1 MSKES
6 AVSGNSNENFERVL
20 SKKDIIAL
28 AFGAMIGWRWVVLTG
43 EWIRKA
49 GSMGAIVAFTMGGVM
64 ILFVGLTYA
73 ELTAAMPKC
82 GGEHVFSYRA
92 LGRNPSF
99 ICTWAIVLGYVS
111 VVAFEAVAFPTVL
124 EYLFSSSYLKGYMYT
139 VAGYDVYA
147 SWVIIGSISSIIIT
161 IINYFGVKPAA
172 VMQGIVTLMIA
183 CVGISLFAGSMFNG
197 NIQNIQPSFVNG
209 GKGILSVAVMTP
221 FMYVGFDVLP
231 QAAEEINVPFKKIG
245 KIIVLSVIM
254 AIVWYAMIIYSTSR
268 ALNAS
273 EVAASNLV
281 AADAMQKVFGNSP
294 LASKVLILAGIGGI
308 LTSWNS
314 FFMGGSR
321 AIYSMAESDML
332 PRFLAKLHPKYKT
345 PTNAI
350 ILIGVISTFA
360 PLLGRNMLVWLS
372 NSGGFTIVISYLTV
386 AISFLVLR
394 KKEPNMPR
402 PYKVKGAK
410 FVGTMAVVLSLGML
424 LMYLPGFPS
433 GLIWPYEWGI
443 VITWFALGG
452 LAYAFATYKTK
463 GKVRIDP
470 SRDPIEEVK
479 EIIVEEKTN
488 KNAI

>member
-6 AVSGNSNENFERVL
+6 VASGSSGENFERVL

-28 AFGAMIGWRWVVLTG
+28 AFGAMIGWGWVVLTG
-43 EWIRKA
+43 EWIGKA
-49 GSMGAIVAFTMGGVM
+49 GSIGSMLAFAMGGIM

-124 EYLFSSSYLKGYMYT
+124 EYLFSASYLKGYMYT

-197 NIQNIQPSFVNG
+197 NIQNIQPTFVNG

-245 KIIVLSVIM
+245 KIIVLSVVM
-254 AIVWYAMIIYSTSR
+254 AIVWYVMIIYSTSR

-273 EVAASNLV
+273 QVASSNLV

-294 LASKVLILAGIGGI
+294 VASKILILAGIGGI

-321 AIYSMAESDML
+321 AMYSMAESDML

-394 KKEPNMPR
+394 KKEPDMPR

-443 VITWFALGG
+443 VITWFFLGG
-452 LAYAFATYKTK
+452 LAYAFATYKTR

-470 SRDPIEEVK
+470 SRDQVECVEKIV
-479 EIIVEEKTN
+479 VEEKTEES
-488 KNAI
+488 IV